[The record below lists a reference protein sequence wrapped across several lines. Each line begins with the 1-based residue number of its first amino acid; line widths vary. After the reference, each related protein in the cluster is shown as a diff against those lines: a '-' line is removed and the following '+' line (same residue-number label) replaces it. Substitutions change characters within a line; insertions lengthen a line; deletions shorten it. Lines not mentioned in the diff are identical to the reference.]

1 MRQCSFSAVAQ
12 IIHSGFRID
21 GPTPEDFLG
30 TLFEQ
35 YYRGPGK
42 DASIDTTTASRWLN
56 GNRPVSREIV
66 ICYGDSKGLAYLKE
80 AIETSIIPDLS
91 DSAKTVGQIYDL
103 VKGDITVSKEKK
115 AELSTSYS
123 RKNDAEMANYMA
135 TILQFAMLRNDIE
148 SDDLSE
154 LDDWILNAC
163 IPAPC
168 QHFLGRKNE
177 LSDLHE
183 ILKKSKNAFI
193 EGIGGIG
200 KSEFVKAYIRRYR
213 KDFTD
218 VLYFVYSGGLK
229 KTIASME
236 VDGEKAGLSE
246 DEKFKKHL
254 SILRK
259 LSKNACLVIDNFDV
273 PYTKDKDL
281 QTILGLSCHV
291 LFTTRSRFE
300 SIQNDTVFL
309 LNEITNMEELFK
321 LMANYYPDASSNRD
335 AMMGIIDIVHSHTLS
350 VELAARLLATGI
362 LTPSELQS
370 KLQDENVA
378 LDSSDEIVLT
388 KDGKPRKATYQKH
401 IHLLFALF
409 RLSNRQKSI
418 MCCMAFIPLSGVPAT
433 LFSKFMGK
441 DNNNDVNALVERGL
455 IRRGNEQ
462 LISLHPLITEV
473 VVADLH
479 PSITSC
485 KPFLESIQ
493 STVHNEGTISSK
505 PDTLISITDS
515 IIDIIKND
523 DPAFYLLFLEELFTY
538 TREYEYTHVMN
549 RIVSKMEN
557 LLGDQSIGIKKD
569 RILLYDYRAQLE
581 KDPSIALKFQEKAL
595 SFVKEIDEND
605 ADDND
610 VILISNLY
618 ANISSSYY
626 GLGRVYDAIKY
637 LQMAIHLRK
646 RFPPD
651 ESSISQY
658 INYAWLLCLT
668 DDYEKGLK
676 QLNEIEEYLSKSAPH
691 TVLHAKVLQFLGLS
705 LIDNHYDTERGE
717 WCLKEALSIYKKIY
731 QNNDEKYSKQ
741 ASFVQEYI
749 HNHGIPLPPEYLTL

>member
-35 YYRGPGK
+35 YYRGSGK
-42 DASIDTTTASRWLN
+42 NASIDTTTASRWLN

-91 DSAKTVGQIYDL
+91 DPTKTVGQIYDL

-154 LDDWILNAC
+154 LDDWILNAR

-168 QHFLGRKNE
+168 QYFLGRKNE

-183 ILKKSKNAFI
+183 ILKKSKNVFI

-218 VLYFVYSGGLK
+218 VLYFVYSGSLK

-254 SILRK
+254 SFLRK

-281 QTILGLSCHV
+281 QTILALSCHV

-309 LNEITNMEELFK
+309 LNEITNTEELLK

-370 KLQDENVA
+370 KLQNENVA

-433 LFSKFMGK
+433 LFSKLMGK

-493 STVHNEGTISSK
+493 STILTEGITFSELN
-505 PDTLISITDS
+505 TLISITDS
-515 IIDIIKND
+515 IVDSIGND
-523 DPAFYLLFLEELFTY
+523 DPAFYLRFLEDIFNFIE
-538 TREYEYTHVMN
+538 EYRYKSGME
-549 RIVSKMEN
+549 RIVSKMDVFLDDPSNGTN
-557 LLGDQSIGIKKD
+557 LD
-569 RILLYDYRAQLE
+569 RILLYDFHARLKIEDDPVEALE
-581 KDPSIALKFQEKAL
+581 LRKKAL
-595 SFVKEIDEND
+595 SFVGQANDEN
-605 ADDND
+605 AS
-610 VILISNLY
+610 VISNLH
-618 ANISSSYY
+618 ANLGSSYY
-626 GLGRVYDAIKY
+626 VLDQLDKAIENMRIAHSLREQFHLPLDVSYINQDLNYAIIISEIGEYAEAIKR
-637 LQMAIHLRK
+637 L
-646 RFPPD
+646 
-651 ESSISQY
+651 E
-658 INYAWLLCLT
+658 T
-668 DDYEKGLK
+668 
-676 QLNEIEEYLSKSAPH
+676 IEEFTRRLFPY
-691 TVLHAKVLQFLGLS
+691 AKLRADILETLGLL
-705 LIDNHYDTERGE
+705 LIESHRDPERGE
-717 WCLKEALSIYKKIY
+717 TCFKEGLSIYKKVY
-731 QNNDEKYSKQ
+731 QARPEEYNNHAKD
-741 ASFVQEYI
+741 VQDFLIEY
-749 HNHGIPLPPEYLTL
+749 GIALPLEYLAL